1 MATLFFYL
9 FLALFVSFICS
20 LTESVLLSAPKT
32 YLTTIVDKGNWAKS
46 LLKFKSNIDK
56 PLSAILSLNTVA
68 HTIGAAGV
76 GAESIKI
83 FGETSLAIV
92 SAILTILILV
102 ITEIIPKTIG
112 AKYWKGLLRIT
123 YYTINTMLFLTY
135 PLVILSGKITKT
147 ISPEKQEDSTSRE
160 EIAALANIGA
170 NEGVFSEKENK
181 MIQNILKL
189 QKIKVTKIMT
199 PRVVVV
205 SINENTTLKEFQKEK
220 NYSLF
225 LEFLFFL
232 KIAKR

>member
-1 MATLFFYL
+1 M
-9 FLALFVSFICS
+9 
-20 LTESVLLSAPKT
+20 
-32 YLTTIVDKGNWAKS
+32 
-46 LLKFKSNIDK
+46 
-56 PLSAILSLNTVA
+56 

-147 ISPEKQEDSTSRE
+147 ISPEKKEDSTSRE

>member
-147 ISPEKQEDSTSRE
+147 I
-160 EIAALANIGA
+160 I
-170 NEGVFSEKENK
+170 
-181 MIQNILKL
+181 
-189 QKIKVTKIMT
+189 KIKSYK
-199 PRVVVV
+199 
-205 SINENTTLKEFQKEK
+205 
-220 NYSLF
+220 
-225 LEFLFFL
+225 
-232 KIAKR
+232 